1 MTRLVR
7 TIEGIQIDHTG
18 KIAGRGA
25 YLHNLHS
32 CWEAGL
38 KGPLARA
45 LKTKISVDDRDRLE
59 IFLNS
64 LTDETGNTPKM

>member
-7 TIEGIQIDHTG
+7 TTEGIQIDHTG

-59 IFLNS
+59 LFLNS